1 LAATVSTSPAA
12 LDAGLSQLE
21 RWALDADE
29 RRHARG
35 RRVARDLVELSRL
48 DRGLEHP
55 EHAPVDLAKLAAA
68 IAGDHPRLAVEGP
81 CSAVIESD
89 SRRLARI
96 IFALLE
102 NAQVHGAAPVTLDYA
117 ADAVSV
123 SDAGPGFT
131 QRLLER
137 ATEPFVIGEHSRGRG
152 VGLGLAIAEREARLL
167 GAELSLANAPGGGA
181 IATVRFADGAR
192 SSGD

>member
-1 LAATVSTSPAA
+1 MATTVPTDPAA
-12 LDAGLSQLE
+12 LDAPLSALE

-48 DRGLEHP
+48 DRGLERA
-55 EHAPVDLAKLAAA
+55 EHAPVELAKLVKAVAA
-68 IAGDHPRLAVEGP
+68 DHPELNVAGP
-81 CSAVIESD
+81 RSAVIESD

-102 NAQVHGAAPVTLDYA
+102 NAQMHGTAPVALSYA
-117 ADAVSV
+117 TQAISVADE
-123 SDAGPGFT
+123 GPGFSAE
-131 QRLLER
+131 LLEC
-137 ATEPFVIGEHSRGRG
+137 ATEPFVIGDRARRRG
-152 VGLGLAIAEREARLL
+152 VGLGLAIVERQARLI
-167 GAELSLANAPGGGA
+167 GADVSLANAQSGGA
-181 IATVRFADGAR
+181 IVTVAFRESAP